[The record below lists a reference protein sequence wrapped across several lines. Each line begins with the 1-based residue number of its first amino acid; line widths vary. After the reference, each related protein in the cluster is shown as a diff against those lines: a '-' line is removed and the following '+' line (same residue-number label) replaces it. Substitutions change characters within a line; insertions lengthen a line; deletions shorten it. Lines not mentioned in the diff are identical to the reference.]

1 MCPRSRA
8 EIEEKI
14 KLIINSFFSMKRKAR
29 EKNLLQ
35 ILLFFL
41 GVVLRPQGK
50 DDCDARESIY
60 INWFSCRELTH
71 KLTFLKMK
79 NQDLLMIHI
88 LDIYKSYHYITTP
101 GK

>member
-1 MCPRSRA
+1 
-8 EIEEKI
+8 
-14 KLIINSFFSMKRKAR
+14 MKRKAR
-29 EKNLLQ
+29 EKILLQ

-50 DDCDARESIY
+50 DNCDARESIY
-60 INWFSCRELTH
+60 INWFSWRELTH

-88 LDIYKSYHYITTP
+88 LDIYKSYHYITTL